1 MAEIR
6 LSTGALN
13 EIITG
18 YLKLLEEAKKIEV
31 DTGKGS
37 RVPLDDDTR
46 DKILESL
53 SSASS
58 ALLEGC
64 QQTVYGLFLTQQ
76 D

>member
-13 EIITG
+13 DIING

-31 DTGKGS
+31 DTGGGG
-37 RVPLDDDTR
+37 RIPLDDTKR
-46 DKILESL
+46 EKILDSL
-53 SSASS
+53 NSASS

-64 QQTVYGLFLTQQ
+64 QQTVYGLFVTQQ